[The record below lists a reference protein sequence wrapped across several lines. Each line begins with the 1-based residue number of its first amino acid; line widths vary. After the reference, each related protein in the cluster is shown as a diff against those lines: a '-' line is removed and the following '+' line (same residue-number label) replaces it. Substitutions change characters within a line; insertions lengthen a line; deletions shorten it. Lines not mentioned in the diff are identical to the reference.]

1 LKELQ
6 PDTPQSLKERK
17 KTSICVADKIWRAF
31 PCAPVM
37 PFLYVGYK
45 LCNIILVFGQIL
57 LMNAAVG
64 NHIIH
69 PQWGYEVVVAL
80 LKSGFNWEKTGLFPL
95 ASFSFAYK
103 IKL

>member
-6 PDTPQSLKERK
+6 PDTPQSSKERQ
-17 KTSICVADKIWRAF
+17 KTSINVADKIWRAF

-45 LCNIILVFGQIL
+45 FCNIILVFGQIL

-64 NHIIH
+64 NHIIR
-69 PQWGYEVVVAL
+69 PQWGYEVVLAL
-80 LKSGFNWEKTGLFPL
+80 LNSGFNWEKTGLFPL
-95 ASFSFAYK
+95 ASFIFVK
-103 IKL
+103 KLN